1 MSPHTH
7 RKEKRILLVEDDLTY
22 RTLILSVLRKSDF
35 HCTFCVDGDHALKK
49 LEQEKFDLL
58 IVDYLVPG
66 PNGIEIV
73 RWVRNHGI
81 NIPAL
86 VITNYPSDELSENS
100 KTLKHT
106 KFLAKTSFS
115 ISSMPKI
122 VQEMLSS

>member
-7 RKEKRILLVEDDLTY
+7 RKEKRILLVEDELTY
-22 RTLILSVLRKSDF
+22 RTSILAVLRKSGF

-58 IVDYLVPG
+58 IVDYLIPG

-73 RWVRNHGI
+73 RWARKHGI

-86 VITNYPSDELSENS
+86 VITNYPSDDLSENS
-100 KTLKHT
+100 KTLEHT
-106 KFLAKTSFS
+106 KFLAKTLFS
-115 ISSMPKI
+115 VSSMSKI
-122 VQEMLSS
+122 VQEMLPS

>member
-1 MSPHTH
+1 
-7 RKEKRILLVEDDLTY
+7 
-22 RTLILSVLRKSDF
+22 
-35 HCTFCVDGDHALKK
+35 LKK

-73 RWVRNHGI
+73 RWVRKHGM

-100 KTLKHT
+100 KTLGHT

-122 VQEMLSS
+122 IQEMLSS